1 MGTLHFGNRTI
12 SRALERLLVLRTRI
26 AAGVPFVGGLT
37 AGGGQI
43 KALQG
48 DTRDLTVDGKGR
60 KAKTEN

>member
-1 MGTLHFGNRTI
+1 VL
-12 SRALERLLVLRTRI
+12 LERLLVLRTRI